1 MEDIGG
7 HASPTTKERDM
18 TIPQS
23 SIRGFAVSVLLA
35 LSGLLI
41 AAGSLAQSHSRPV
54 AGSHGSPH
62 RLGSHSVT
70 RPQQPSRLLP
80 PAGLG
85 SATNAPPGFYRRHLS
100 VPVPKAHPPVP
111 GHHPAPIY
119 VPYPY
124 PVYVTPPEYALSPS
138 QVGAPPPQ
146 DVLPQETIRPSA
158 APQPVYVIQAPAAPA
173 APRAPAPSPPV
184 AAAPPPAPRSTE
196 PAPVRFSIAPAD
208 AEVYLDDEFLGTGAE
223 LGAREQPLLLRPG
236 VYVLE
241 VTHPDLRDQ
250 RLVFGFRSDEAT
262 DVRIDL
268 TAERPR
274 RRSRIR

>member
-1 MEDIGG
+1 
-7 HASPTTKERDM
+7 M
-18 TIPQS
+18 TIPKRS
-23 SIRGFAVSVLLA
+23 TCGFVMPVLLA
-35 LSGLLI
+35 LSGLLL
-41 AAGSLAQSHSRPV
+41 AASSLAQSHSRSV
-54 AGSHGSPH
+54 GGSQGSPH

-70 RPQQPSRLLP
+70 RPHQPSRLLP

-100 VPVPKAHPPVP
+100 VPEPRIPPPAP

-124 PVYVTPPEYALSPS
+124 LVYVTPPEYALSPS
-138 QVGAPPPQ
+138 QVGAPLPQ

-158 APQPVYVIQAPAAPA
+158 APQPVYVIQPPATPAAARP
-173 APRAPAPSPPV
+173 PAPSPP
-184 AAAPPPAPRSTE
+184 AAAVPPPPPPAPRSTE
-196 PAPVRFSIAPAD
+196 PAPVRFSVDPGD
-208 AEVYLDDEFLGTGAE
+208 AEVYLDDEFLGTGAA
-223 LGAREQPLLLRPG
+223 LAAREQPLLLRPG

-268 TAERPR
+268 TADRPR
-274 RRSRIR
+274 QRSRIR